1 MKVAATFASR
11 PLLSTAVA
19 IVALVVGALA
29 ALRIPVAM
37 YPTLARPA
45 ISVSCTYPG
54 ANAIELMNTVAGPL
68 EEKINGVE
76 GMNRMTSSCY
86 DSGAYSLTVN
96 FAVGYDRDVALMKV
110 QSKVQQALSM
120 LPQEVKNTGV
130 TVESGTTEELGIL
143 TLRSKEGRLTRDQVA
158 DFMFGVV
165 NPAVLRVSGVGK
177 SVVKDNKIAVRVWMQ
192 PERLA
197 SLGLCSDDVVSAIKA
212 QNVQA
217 SLGTVGARPAG
228 DSTSRVMTLVSRGRL
243 STPEE
248 FGEIIV
254 ATDASGGQVRLKD
267 VARIGTGPQGYSY
280 SALYDETPAVYVVI
294 YLLPGANPLDTMRA
308 VKSEL
313 KGLEPFF
320 PADLAWDMT
329 YDSTEYMKKA
339 LFGAGVAMS
348 VAAVIVFAALWF
360 ALGSFWGAVAVLASL
375 LVPTSITVSAL
386 AFSGM
391 QINLLTLYAYLAS
404 FALSAGM
411 AAWSFVVVR
420 RGGLPGMEQ
429 FAAAIVVA
437 GAALPLMLVDGVQ
450 GVLFKQ
456 FSVVF
461 ALMALAS
468 AFNAVIVIPALAGLF
483 AKKTALAP
491 SSPPHAWRLA
501 PALAVL
507 LAVLAALA
515 SYVMADRLPKEFVP
529 DEDMGVLYVDCKLA
543 EGTQM

>member
-1 MKVAATFASR
+1 
-11 PLLSTAVA
+11 
-19 IVALVVGALA
+19 
-29 ALRIPVAM
+29 
-37 YPTLARPA
+37 
-45 ISVSCTYPG
+45 
-54 ANAIELMNTVAGPL
+54 
-68 EEKINGVE
+68 
-76 GMNRMTSSCY
+76 
-86 DSGAYSLTVN
+86 
-96 FAVGYDRDVALMKV
+96 
-110 QSKVQQALSM
+110 
-120 LPQEVKNTGV
+120 
-130 TVESGTTEELGIL
+130 
-143 TLRSKEGRLTRDQVA
+143 
-158 DFMFGVV
+158 
-165 NPAVLRVSGVGK
+165 
-177 SVVKDNKIAVRVWMQ
+177 
-192 PERLA
+192 
-197 SLGLCSDDVVSAIKA
+197 
-212 QNVQA
+212 
-217 SLGTVGARPAG
+217 
-228 DSTSRVMTLVSRGRL
+228 
-243 STPEE
+243 
-248 FGEIIV
+248 
-254 ATDASGGQVRLKD
+254 
-267 VARIGTGPQGYSY
+267 
-280 SALYDETPAVYVVI
+280 
-294 YLLPGANPLDTMRA
+294 
-308 VKSEL
+308 
-313 KGLEPFF
+313 
-320 PADLAWDMT
+320 MT

-339 LFGAGVAMS
+339 LFGAAVAMS

-375 LVPTSITVSAL
+375 LVPTSITVSVL

-411 AAWSFVVVR
+411 AAWSFVTVR

-491 SSPPHAWRLA
+491 SSPPHARRLA

-543 EGTQM
+543 EGTQMEVTAEMMRRLYREVRSLGGIEKSATLLGESVINGAGENQAKMMLVLKDWSKRGADETSYAIAQRVRKIDKVSILFEDIAVFGV